1 MTKRELKRLSR
12 ADLLAMLIEKTK
24 ENDRLR
30 AELEAVKA
38 APEDNRATPNER
50 PAAAEPIAVSDAR
63 MDALLNAFEAA
74 AKQYLQNVRTL
85 TEDKAE

>member
-1 MTKRELKRLSR
+1 MTKHELKRLSR

-30 AELEAVKA
+30 AELEAIKA
-38 APEDNRATPNER
+38 APEDNRATPNEC
-50 PAAAEPIAVSDAR
+50 PVAAEPIAVSDAR
-63 MDALLNAFEAA
+63 MDALLNAFEAV

>member
-30 AELEAVKA
+30 AELDEIKA
-38 APEDNRATPNER
+38 AENNRAMLNER
-50 PAAAEPIAVSDAR
+50 SVVAEPIAVGDAR

-74 AKQYLQNVRTL
+74 AKQYLQNVRAL

>member
-1 MTKRELKRLSR
+1 MTKRELRRLSR

-24 ENDRLR
+24 ENDQLR
-30 AELEAVKA
+30 AELEEIKA
-38 APEDNRATPNER
+38 AENNRATPNER
-50 PAAAEPIAVSDAR
+50 PAAAEPIAVGDAR

-74 AKQYLQNVRTL
+74 AKQYLQNVRAL